1 MEILKIQIQRELS
14 TFPLRID
21 LETGEGIHVLFGRS
35 GVGKTQTLECVAGL
49 SRPDSGLISLGHR
62 ILFKAVEGEKIVNVP
77 PRSRRI
83 GYVFQDG
90 ALFPHKTLLENVM
103 YPMRTSQKGPAR
115 GAATELLSEMGLQSL
130 VGRYPSEVSGGQK
143 RRAAIARALASKPD
157 LLLLDEPFVHL
168 DRVVRSKLMD
178 DLTTLVEEHQL
189 PAILV
194 THDLDVAA
202 TVSNSISVM
211 EAGQIIQSGSREE
224 VLFRPVT
231 GGLARL
237 LGDVNI
243 LKGEVAGES
252 SGVWNVTA
260 ADASWSVPHLG
271 SLQIGVEVEV
281 VIRTGS
287 VKIIKQDMEVPESLS
302 LNVRS
307 ASVATI
313 DRRPDFYW
321 VRFTLDSGVT
331 ITGRVPSDTFR
342 RTGLGEGDNC
352 TISIAADG
360 ISLFPLDSS
369 TSNVGQ

>member
-1 MEILKIQIQRELS
+1 MEILKIQIQRELVS
-14 TFPLRID
+14 FRLRID
-21 LETGEGIHVLFGRS
+21 LETGRGIHVLFGRS

-49 SRPDSGLISLGHR
+49 SRPDSGLISLGDR
-62 ILFKAVEGEKIVNVP
+62 ILFKKVDGERIVNVP

-103 YPMRTSQKGPAR
+103 YPMRTSQKGAAKE
-115 GAATELLSEMGLQSL
+115 AATELLGEMGLRNL
-130 VGRYPSEVSGGQK
+130 VDRYPSEVSGGQK
-143 RRAAIARALASKPD
+143 RRAAIARALASEPA

-178 DLTTLVEEHQL
+178 DLTALVEEHQV

-202 TVSNSISVM
+202 TVADSISVM
-211 EAGQIIQSGSREE
+211 EDGEIIQSGSREE
-224 VLFRPVT
+224 VLFRPVS

-243 LKGEVAGES
+243 LTGKVAGES
-252 SGVWNVTA
+252 SGVWEVTA
-260 ADASWSVPHLG
+260 VNSVWFVPHLG
-271 SLQIGVEVEV
+271 LLPIGQEVEV

-307 ASVATI
+307 ASVAMI

-321 VRFTLDSGVT
+321 VQFGLDSGGT
-331 ITGRVPSDTFR
+331 ITGRIPSDTFR
-342 RTGLGEGDNC
+342 RTGLNEGDSC
-352 TISIAADG
+352 TISITADG

-369 TSNVGQ
+369 TSDAG

>member
-1 MEILKIQIQRELS
+1 MEILKIQIKRELS
-14 TFPLRID
+14 SFRLRID
-21 LETGEGIHVLFGRS
+21 LETGRGIHVLFGRS

-49 SRPDSGLISLGHR
+49 SRPDSGLISLGDR
-62 ILFKAVEGEKIVNVP
+62 ILFKAVDGEKTVNVP

-103 YPMRTSQKGPAR
+103 YPIRRSQKGAAR
-115 GAATELLSEMGLQSL
+115 EVATGLLSEMGLRLL
-130 VGRYPSEVSGGQK
+130 VDRYPLEVSGGQK
-143 RRAAIARALASKPD
+143 RRAAIARALASEPA

-168 DRVVRSKLMD
+168 DRIVRSKLMD
-178 DLTTLVEEHQL
+178 DLTHLVEEHQV

-202 TVSNSISVM
+202 TVATTISVM
-211 EAGQIIQSGSREE
+211 EGGEIIQSGSRDE

-252 SGVWNVTA
+252 SGVWKVTA
-260 ADASWSVPHLG
+260 ADAVWSIPHLG
-271 SLQIGVEVEV
+271 SLQIGQEVEV

-287 VKIIKQDMEVPESLS
+287 VKIIKPDMEVPASLS

-307 ASVATI
+307 ARVAMV

-321 VRFTLDSGVT
+321 VQFTLHSGAP
-331 ITGRVPSDTFR
+331 ITGQVPSDTFR
-342 RTGLGEGDNC
+342 RTGLNEGDPC
-352 TISIAADG
+352 TISVTADG

-369 TSNVGQ
+369 TLGGD